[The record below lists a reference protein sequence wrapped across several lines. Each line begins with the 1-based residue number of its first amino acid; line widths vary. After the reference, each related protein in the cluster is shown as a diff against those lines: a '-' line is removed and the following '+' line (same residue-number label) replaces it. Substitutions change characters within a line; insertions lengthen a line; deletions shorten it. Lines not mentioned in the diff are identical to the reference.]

1 MKKVFCATI
10 NNFYLGNPTTTAP
23 FYPLQLMN
31 YDRDAAMDPS
41 LQNNVIRVRSASQ
54 VGKLLTN
61 ILLAVTISTR
71 SPSTYTLLF

>member
-1 MKKVFCATI
+1 
-10 NNFYLGNPTTTAP
+10 
-23 FYPLQLMN
+23 MN